1 MVPSFRSCYS
11 PSTIPQ
17 SSMKCGARS
26 LWWQVPEYENRPVE
40 CVQARARARR
50 RRRCGFVCWL
60 SSCLALVSHLS
71 RELSRRCLFKR
82 ELCGAIV
89 PTGMCDFVRK
99 CKSTSNE
106 LCGFDKRSAASVVRE
121 RPVLTTSMNPR
132 HMTTSPHISKSDAS
146 TSRRA
151 NSSSLLSSHQ
161 AREGR
166 PSWAWHG
173 PFARNHIATLRC
185 GARHPLEILYD
196 SSVQTT
202 RVERLR

>member
-1 MVPSFRSCYS
+1 
-11 PSTIPQ
+11 
-17 SSMKCGARS
+17 MKCGARS

-132 HMTTSPHISKSDAS
+132 HMTTSSTYRNPTRRPLGEPIPLPFCHRTRQEKDVPVGHGTALLRAITSPPCVAAPGTRSRYCTTAQSKQRGLSD
-146 TSRRA
+146 
-151 NSSSLLSSHQ
+151 
-161 AREGR
+161 
-166 PSWAWHG
+166 
-173 PFARNHIATLRC
+173 
-185 GARHPLEILYD
+185 
-196 SSVQTT
+196 
-202 RVERLR
+202 